1 MQETRIRSLGWK
13 DLEKRMATHSSI
25 LVWRIPWTEE
35 PGGLQFMGLQESDTT
50 KGLTL
55 PLVTSR
61 WLSGLIFPL
70 LPLESSYFQ
79 IQSFFDVLLGSIYVF
94 GGTQT
99 YSSLHFVLVYC
110 FFCLFC
116 FLNVL
121 FIYFCQF
128 QAFTAVPGLSLL
140 WQARATLCYCAW
152 PSHCHDFSCW
162 GAQALD
168 P

>member
-1 MQETRIRSLGWK
+1 MQETRIRTLGWK

-94 GGTQT
+94 GGTNSAHNIPTSQKLT
-99 YSSLHFVLVYC
+99 LPFWVPLH
-110 FFCLFC
+110 CLIFSAQC
-116 FLNVL
+116 CLSPRLMKEDCGKVREITDPDAKPTTVRASRGL
-121 FIYFCQF
+121 TL
-128 QAFTAVPGLSLL
+128 AFS
-140 WQARATLCYCAW
+140 
-152 PSHCHDFSCW
+152 
-162 GAQALD
+162 
-168 P
+168 